1 MQDQTR
7 RQFLTLAG
15 SAALLPLTGL
25 PGLAA
30 LPAETPLHGLSAF
43 GELKYG
49 PAFTHFAYA
58 NLAAPKGGTFNFS
71 PPNWAFNQGAQ
82 TFDTLNSFTFRGNAP
97 MRMELCFDALM
108 TRALDEPDA
117 IYGLLAES
125 VTISPD
131 RKTYRFLLRE
141 NARFHDG
148 SPVTAQDV
156 AFSYQTFKTP
166 QAHPSLSQPL
176 RELND
181 AVAVDERTVDLV
193 FSGQHSDRT
202 ILTAATF
209 PILQKA

>member
-1 MQDQTR
+1 MMQDQTR

-49 PAFTHFAYA
+49 PDFTHFAYA

-117 IYGLLAES
+117 EVDDAILSLRFGHVRKVLSDIETSKAAAAAKEAEL
-125 VTISPD
+125 D
-131 RKTYRFLLRE
+131 EARE
-141 NARFHDG
+141 ALKR
-148 SPVTAQDV
+148 
-156 AFSYQTFKTP
+156 AFDSEQRLKDMK
-166 QAHPSLSQPL
+166 SS
-176 RELND
+176 R
-181 AVAVDERTVDLV
+181 
-193 FSGQHSDRT
+193 
-202 ILTAATF
+202 
-209 PILQKA
+209 